1 MEGEREKDEM
11 SVGGENKGT
20 GEMEGRGGEKGERLQ
35 MNVLRQVVTSVTT
48 SLYSHAHTLSAS
60 SPQHTLLCRATS
72 QHEIRHNPQYG

>member
-35 MNVLRQVVTSVTT
+35 MNVLRQVVTT
-48 SLYSHAHTLSAS
+48 
-60 SPQHTLLCRATS
+60 
-72 QHEIRHNPQYG
+72 